1 MPLAA
6 LLAQLHFATKYPND
20 NLGPIKGAYM
30 QFVAPVMC
38 ALFGLGVGWMWRRRA
53 RWRWRLA
60 ALAALAALVFVALY
74 SVHARLPR
82 FGPNSNTA
90 APFFLKDS
98 K

>member
-1 MPLAA
+1 
-6 LLAQLHFATKYPND
+6 
-20 NLGPIKGAYM
+20 
-30 QFVAPVMC
+30 
-38 ALFGLGVGWMWRRRA
+38 
-53 RWRWRLA
+53 
-60 ALAALAALVFVALY
+60 VFVALY